1 MFKIHLDDFFFGID
15 SWNDTAFNFL
25 VIFCPNPTPPS
36 FFLGRIEGIYT
47 LCLVRDAFGEPPPR
61 TNFQNMVVKT
71 YSHAYLT

>member
-25 VIFCPNPTPPS
+25 VIFFSP